1 MESTTNVQR
10 SGTRIVSKQAAH
22 NENGNATDWTVNG
35 DRHKDTYNQAALP
48 MESTTNVQRSGTRIV
63 SKQAAHNENGNATD
77 WTVNGDRH
85 KDTYNQAALPMELA
99 TNVQRTR
106 TRIVSISD
114 DYDTSTDSII
124 DEDVIE
130 EEYFSENEDDRDF
143 SSFKE
148 TKRALAASLIMEK
161 RNNTI
166 QKCNQEGTLRD
177 HNEMDD
183 KQRRAIHGIWNSSNR
198 ID

>member
-1 MESTTNVQR
+1 MESTMNVQC

-35 DRHKDTYNQAALP
+35 DRH
-48 MESTTNVQRSGTRIV
+48 E
-63 SKQAAHNENGNATD
+63 
-77 WTVNGDRH
+77 
-85 KDTYNQAALPMELA
+85 DTYNQAALPMELA

-130 EEYFSENEDDRDF
+130 EEYFSENDKNENEDDRDF

-161 RNNTI
+161 RNKTI
-166 QKCNQEGTLRD
+166 QKCNQEEGTLRD

-183 KQRRAIHGIWNSSNR
+183 KHRRAIHGIWNSSNR

>member
-1 MESTTNVQR
+1 MESTMNVQC

-35 DRHKDTYNQAALP
+35 DRH
-48 MESTTNVQRSGTRIV
+48 E
-63 SKQAAHNENGNATD
+63 
-77 WTVNGDRH
+77 
-85 KDTYNQAALPMELA
+85 DTYNQAALPMELA

-130 EEYFSENEDDRDF
+130 EEYFSEHEDDRDF

-161 RNNTI
+161 RNKTI
-166 QKCNQEGTLRD
+166 QKCNQEEGTLRD

-183 KQRRAIHGIWNSSNR
+183 KHRRAIHGIWNSSNR